1 MKRLCW
7 TVVIVLSL
15 ALAGSASAA
24 QGKGQA
30 KGKGKQPAGTATAV
44 PEEKPKAE
52 KAKPAVVPA
61 LGRGEQERIRNWFRG
76 HRGGLPP
83 GLAKRE
89 QLPPGL
95 QRHLEKNGV
104 LPPGLQKMVQPL
116 PAPLEQELPK
126 LPVGYRRYVI
136 AGHVILVEERTAR
149 IVDIVRDVIE

>member
-1 MKRLCW
+1 MKRLSW
-7 TVVIVLSL
+7 FLVIVLSL
-15 ALAGSASAA
+15 ALAGSAYAA

-30 KGKGKQPAGTATAV
+30 KAKGKKPEPTV
-44 PEEKPKAE
+44 VREEKPAAE
-52 KAKPAVVPA
+52 KAKPAGVPA
-61 LGRGEQERIRNWFRG
+61 LGRGEQERIRQWFRVN
-76 HRGGLPP
+76 RTGLPP

-104 LPPGLQKMVQPL
+104 LPPGLQKKVQPL
-116 PAPLEQELPK
+116 PAQLEQELPK
-126 LPVGYRRYVI
+126 LPAGFRRYVI